1 MSSRSIDDRWHVID
15 PGTGKVVRSAR
26 YGRGARWRARYRTVA
41 GGKQFTKSFDRK
53 VDAQRWLDEVTTSLN
68 TGTYASPEKGR
79 TTFVELADAWYQ
91 GHPEWAETTR
101 ARNRSVLD
109 NHVLPVWGCYR
120 VADIDHEAIECWVRS
135 LPGSAASVR
144 KAFGVLAGVL
154 DLAVDRRCIA
164 VSPARGRVELPRQRL
179 APRRYLNHRQ
189 VEDLT
194 RQAGEQGRCII
205 LVLSFCGLRIG
216 ELAGLRVSDVNVA
229 RRRLTIE
236 RSVTEVNGRLVWSS
250 PKDGQRR
257 SVPVPM
263 FVMEEIE
270 TLIEGK
276 DGTDLVFASPDGHVL
291 RVRNMRRSWFDDA
304 AQAAGLAGLVPHEL
318 RHTAASLAVSAGASV
333 LAVQRMLG
341 HSKPSITLDTYSDL
355 FDADL
360 DHVADRLHA
369 QRLEQLRT
377 G

>member
-1 MSSRSIDDRWHVID
+1 MRSETSSQVRGTASDTESDD
-15 PGTGKVVRSAR
+15 T
-26 YGRGARWRARYRTVA
+26 
-41 GGKQFTKSFDRK
+41 
-53 VDAQRWLDEVTTSLN
+53 L
-68 TGTYASPEKGR
+68 
-79 TTFVELADAWYQ
+79 
-91 GHPEWAETTR
+91 
-101 ARNRSVLD
+101 RSVLD
-109 NHVLPVWGCYR
+109 LP
-120 VADIDHEAIECWVRS
+120 S
-135 LPGSAASVR
+135 LS
-144 KAFGVLAGVL
+144 
-154 DLAVDRRCIA
+154 D
-164 VSPARGRVELPRQRL
+164 ERL
-179 APRRYLNHRQ
+179 QTPQSRLGWLRDVQ
-189 VEDLT
+189 VERVVPCAVVEPPFRARSKARCVSRSFTLNSIGRGSSPVCVPSSMAFSALT
-194 RQAGEQGRCII
+194 SRHAGEQGRCII

-229 RRRLTIE
+229 RRRLTID

-257 SVPVPM
+257 SVPVPT
-263 FVMEEIE
+263 FVMEEVE
-270 TLIEGK
+270 ALIEGK
-276 DGTDLVFASPDGHVL
+276 DGTDLVFGSPDGHVL

-304 AQAAGLAGLVPHEL
+304 ARAAGLAGLEPHEL